1 MKRFFILAISL
12 FVSATMLLAMDPPA
26 RNQWSSDNCKD
37 AGVTTT
43 TNNDY
48 YDNGY
53 KSQVKVQRQENNNS
67 KVETRTTVRDYSG
80 NVVDEISN
88 RNWDG
93 SLERSVERGYKRDVT
108 SSTECRWRD

>member
-48 YDNGY
+48 NNNGN
-53 KSQVKVQRQENNNS
+53 KSQVRVYNHGNS
-67 KVETRTTVRDYSG
+67 VVETRTTVRDYSG

-88 RNWDG
+88 RSG
-93 SLERSVERGYKRDVT
+93 SAYGFDVKREYKRDVT
-108 SSTECRWRD
+108 SSTECKWVE

>member
-48 YDNGY
+48 YNNGN
-53 KSQVKVQRQENNNS
+53 KSQVSVHVGYNN
-67 KVETRTTVRDYSG
+67 VETRTTVRDYSG

-88 RNWDG
+88 RHQGNNYQ
-93 SLERSVERGYKRDVT
+93 LNVNREYKRDVT
-108 SSTECRWRD
+108 SSTECRWVD

>member
-48 YDNGY
+48 YHNGN
-53 KSQVKVQRQENNNS
+53 KSQVSVHAYDKH
-67 KVETRTTVRDYSG
+67 VETRTTVRDYSG

-88 RNWDG
+88 RTNVAG
-93 SLERSVERGYKRDVT
+93 NYKQKIQREYKRDVT
-108 SSTECRWRD
+108 SSTECKWNN

>member
-48 YDNGY
+48 YNNGY
-53 KSQVKVQRQENNNS
+53 KSQVSVYKHGNAV
-67 KVETRTTVRDYSG
+67 VETRTTVRDYSG

-88 RNWDG
+88 RNGG
-93 SLERSVERGYKRDVT
+93 SGYKQNVQREYKRDVT
-108 SSTECRWRD
+108 SSTECKWTD